1 MRRLAYLAAVVGCG
15 LCYLTFGRWLLW
27 MLLLGLLALPVVS
40 LVLSIPALRSIRLG
54 VAGPDR
60 VKVGEKA
67 ELLLMGSC
75 DMPMPPFRGRIFLRD
90 LRTGEKGP
98 YQEETGFIPQNCGGY
113 GVEIEKARI
122 LDYLGLFSF
131 PARRKRNGRL
141 LVPPVKCP
149 LDRLPEEL
157 DLPPLRWKPSTQRL
171 GENHELRPYRP
182 GDSLN
187 TVHWKLS
194 AKTGALTVREAMEPQ
209 KRTACLTLNLWGS
222 PQELDKRLG
231 QLLWLGAYL
240 LERDMDPLILC
251 MTGEGPVRLE
261 PHSEKELEQAVES
274 LLCLPQCESAALP
287 EPVGASW
294 HYCLGGGV

>member
-27 MLLLGLLALPVVS
+27 VLLLGLLVLPAVS
-40 LVLSIPALRSIRLG
+40 LLLSVPAIRSIRLG
-54 VAGPDR
+54 VTGPDR

-67 ELLLMGSC
+67 ELLLMGTC
-75 DMPMPPFRGRIFLRD
+75 DLPMPPFRGKIVLRN
-90 LRTGEKGP
+90 LRTGEKLP
-98 YQEETGFIPQNCGGY
+98 YQEEAGFTPKNCGGY
-113 GVEIEKARI
+113 AVEIEKGRV

-131 PARRKRNGRL
+131 PVRKKRNGKL
-141 LVPPVKCP
+141 LVPPEKCS
-149 LDRLPEEL
+149 LEVLPEEL
-157 DLPPLRWKPSTQRL
+157 DLPPLRWKPSTQRM

-209 KRTACLTLNLWGS
+209 KRTACLTLNLWGT
-222 PQELDKRLG
+222 PEELDLRLG
-231 QLLWLGAYL
+231 RLLWLGGYL
-240 LERDMDPLILC
+240 LEKGMDPLILC
-251 MTGEGPVRLE
+251 MTGDGPVRLE
-261 PHSEKELEQAVES
+261 PHSEKELAEAVES
-274 LLCLPQCESAALP
+274 LLCLPQSDTAILP

-294 HYCLGGGV
+294 HYCLGGSA